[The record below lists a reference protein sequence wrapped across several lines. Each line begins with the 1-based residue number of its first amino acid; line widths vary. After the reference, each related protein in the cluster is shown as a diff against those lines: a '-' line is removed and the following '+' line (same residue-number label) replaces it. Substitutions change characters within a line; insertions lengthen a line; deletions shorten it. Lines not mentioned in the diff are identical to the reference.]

1 MKIVALLL
9 LILFGFILVMNIGSM
24 PIEKRVS
31 AFYLVDSPS
40 SSIKAA
46 NLVTSITWDYR
57 GYDTFGEETILFTA
71 SVAVISIMIGGIKN
85 ARKNHK

>member
-1 MKIVALLL
+1 MKILVLLL
-9 LILFGFILVMNIGSM
+9 LILFGFILAMNMGNI

-85 ARKNHK
+85 VRKNHK